1 MSGSNGYDVAINY
14 MQSPLQFMLPIKHE
28 GDMQSWAHSA
38 SDRISRY
45 EKEGGFANKLIARL
59 EALVFP
65 FISSCSVLQKSGTTS
80 TSLTNYLLSH
90 QHKDESISKEAREL
104 FLLIGA
110 LFYSVVIW
118 LPSLFD
124 PTILTRPERQPKPP
138 TTNEEEVDRMRLQVE
153 RLQAENITA
162 KQDAIAITFPV
173 IKKNDPTRLEEVIEL
188 LRAPEMNGISLEMS
202 QAPEDSNYRAISRA
216 FWGTKD
222 GESFIHETTKCPTI
236 LAEEPRNKRAY
247 DASGG
252 YEVVKELARPDFV
265 INPEGMITLVVDCSK
280 ISPKNLK
287 VLLEKKHEVGQLVLR
302 NINLELLLDL
312 DEHTSILT
320 QIHSLVLPDI
330 RAYGE
335 KAIVSLEQVT
345 QISERFPRIAC
356 FDLRDSRLDNVP
368 DELGREHIVF
378 YTDYRIEPS
387 GRAVSQIIETPHDNV
402 LEKLN
407 QFNAKV
413 FAIVNKDRLDA
424 GAPLEISGSFPSLGL
439 NQRFHCMD
447 FCVTKLSFL
456 RGTDVRS
463 SHLKSFMPK
472 LSYSFPNLKVFD
484 LGNCTLLDCDTFQHL
499 GHFPVKNLYLNG
511 CDAIFG
517 RRHAVEARDRG
528 NYDRNPDHLFIN
540 KRDYLLQ
547 LDFVTRGMVR
557 LYEKGT
563 EFIRFDGSKLKGTAY
578 GKQKIQDVD
587 TYEKFVIYN
596 FRRSLFPEMDYLS
609 QPPLDK
615 KVKVVFSDRVG
626 HEGIGGF

>member
-1 MSGSNGYDVAINY
+1 
-14 MQSPLQFMLPIKHE
+14 
-28 GDMQSWAHSA
+28 
-38 SDRISRY
+38 
-45 EKEGGFANKLIARL
+45 
-59 EALVFP
+59 
-65 FISSCSVLQKSGTTS
+65 
-80 TSLTNYLLSH
+80 
-90 QHKDESISKEAREL
+90 
-104 FLLIGA
+104 
-110 LFYSVVIW
+110 
-118 LPSLFD
+118 
-124 PTILTRPERQPKPP
+124 
-138 TTNEEEVDRMRLQVE
+138 
-153 RLQAENITA
+153 
-162 KQDAIAITFPV
+162 
-173 IKKNDPTRLEEVIEL
+173 
-188 LRAPEMNGISLEMS
+188 MNGISLEMS

-287 VLLEKKHEVGQLVLR
+287 VLLEKKHEV
-302 NINLELLLDL
+302 
-312 DEHTSILT
+312 
-320 QIHSLVLPDI
+320 
-330 RAYGE
+330 
-335 KAIVSLEQVT
+335 
-345 QISERFPRIAC
+345 
-356 FDLRDSRLDNVP
+356 
-368 DELGREHIVF
+368 GREHIVF

-484 LGNCTLLDCDTFQHL
+484 LGNCILLDCDTFQHL